1 MKNIQEKAGSI
12 CVFCITSIIALVST
26 VTAGV
31 LIYTKFIQ

>member
-12 CVFCITSIIALVST
+12 CVFCITSVVALISAA
-26 VTAGV
+26 TAGI